1 MGEASRKTA
10 AAEVSAPPP
19 TVRETLM
26 LVQIK
31 AGEWELHKL
40 TIVGNLVTAE
50 KRVGH
55 AYYRDLIEQQA
66 AKVLRTM
73 GRK

>member
-1 MGEASRKTA
+1 
-10 AAEVSAPPP
+10 
-19 TVRETLM
+19 M